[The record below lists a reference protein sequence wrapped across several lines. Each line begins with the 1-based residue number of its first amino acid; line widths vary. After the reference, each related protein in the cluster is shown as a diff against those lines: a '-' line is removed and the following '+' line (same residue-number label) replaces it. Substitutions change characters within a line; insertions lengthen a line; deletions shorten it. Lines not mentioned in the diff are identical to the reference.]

1 MKSDIEMID
10 VNYPFERK
18 DGPQMIAKKLSKLYE
33 TAIYDTYDYMDFIEL
48 HKVAQLLHKAEVIDI
63 YTHSHN
69 MNVAENFQDKML
81 TAGKSSVECPH
92 GFYKQ
97 RLTALA
103 SNPKHAAIILS
114 YSGKATF
121 VKPILKVLH
130 HKKVPVVYVGKA
142 GGNLYPQYVAGALT
156 ISSREN
162 LRDRISQFSSHIAM
176 QYMMDV
182 VFGCIYNMD
191 REKNIE
197 YLKESIGFMDD
208 RDIQDE

>member
-1 MKSDIEMID
+1 M
-10 VNYPFERK
+10 
-18 DGPQMIAKKLSKLYE
+18 
-33 TAIYDTYDYMDFIEL
+33 

-130 HKKVPVVYVGKA
+130 QKKVPVVYVGKA